1 MRPELY
7 PIPTP
12 TPGRLAILARPRGD
26 DWLDDEVAGWQR
38 EGVRAVVSLLTPD
51 EEAELGLAGERG
63 ACADRGIEFR
73 SLPVPDRGLPAS
85 RKAVAELAAELA
97 RKLNAGETVG
107 VHCRQGIGRS
117 AVLAVAVLN
126 ALGIGPEKGIRQ
138 VAAARG
144 RPVPETAEQQEWL
157 LGLDRVPSVV

>member
-7 PIPTP
+7 PIP
-12 TPGRLAILARPRGD
+12 TPGRLAILARPRGG

-51 EEAELGLAGERG
+51 EEAELGLVGERT
-63 ACADRGIEFR
+63 ACAARGIEFR
-73 SLPVPDRGLPAS
+73 SLPVPDRGLPVS
-85 RKAVAELAAELA
+85 RKAVTDVAAEVARMLA
-97 RKLNAGETVG
+97 DGTMVG
-107 VHCRQGIGRS
+107 IHCRQGIGRS

-126 ALGIGPEKGIRQ
+126 ALGSAPEAGIRQ

-144 RPVPETAEQQEWL
+144 RPVPETAEQRDWL
-157 LGLDRVPSVV
+157 MEFARVPLAAR